1 MLFLEWR
8 GQQLKMILK
17 KRTENWQFSGILI
30 RIPITKKQQKRF
42 SKKLVKHIQF
52 FQTKRR
58 EPYLIAMEKKA

>member
-1 MLFLEWR
+1 
-8 GQQLKMILK
+8 MILK